1 IREISLPF
9 ERVEDFWVFHNR
21 EQKTNYGWYRVF
33 REDHWELTLFL
44 IGERGLT
51 VREKTEF
58 YLGIPCIDH
67 RMALD
72 GIPLFINGRRPF
84 GV

>member
-1 IREISLPF
+1 
-9 ERVEDFWVFHNR
+9 VEDFWVFHNR